1 MSLAAIKMKMLPEEI
16 LNAVTL
22 NGAYAMGLEKEYGSI
37 TVGKKAS
44 VVITKPMPSFAYF
57 MYACTSDLVEHVLF

>member
-57 MYACTSDLVEHVLF
+57 MYAYTSDLVEHVLF